1 MKYDLLT
8 NWSNLQAEFNVG
20 DMWNTEVLLVNYL
33 FLVILVSQQMCTG
46 MSFSDLP
53 LHMQNKILYKFSD
66 ACDIINLGQ
75 ATPTL
80 HILSENNTLWKKLC
94 HFHFSDRPVSITL
107 NRLSLSLRFY
117 YF

>member
-1 MKYDLLT
+1 
-8 NWSNLQAEFNVG
+8 
-20 DMWNTEVLLVNYL
+20 
-33 FLVILVSQQMCTG
+33 MCTG

-94 HFHFSDRPVSITL
+94 LFHFSDRPVSITL
-107 NRLSLSLRFY
+107 NNLSLNLRFY